1 MGSRKPEG
9 TRDHG
14 TVLAMGLRVLLPG
27 LAVGVVSMFG
37 TAASAWAVPPVQIAG
52 SIQGNDPIADCGT
65 FEVWDEF
72 TLNFRGTEHYDQ
84 DGDLVRVVEHLLGV
98 DRLYRPDTGKS
109 LRPASFNQSETVD
122 VVEGQLKVGGVVFR
136 ITVPGSGAIFLDV
149 GRFIIDLDD
158 DSLVFLAGQHQFLE
172 GDLDG
177 LCAALS

>member
-1 MGSRKPEG
+1 M
-9 TRDHG
+9 
-14 TVLAMGLRVLLPG
+14 
-27 LAVGVVSMFG
+27 
-37 TAASAWAVPPVQIAG
+37 
-52 SIQGNDPIADCGT
+52 
-65 FEVWDEF
+65 
-72 TLNFRGTEHYDQ
+72 
-84 DGDLVRVVEHLLGV
+84 
-98 DRLYRPDTGKS
+98 
-109 LRPASFNQSETVD
+109 D